1 MVGHHANDQIG
12 KEEWVLMYDVLR
24 FSVSFIE
31 TMLCRVMNGS
41 GIVGLGGMHLVS
53 HWAAH
58 PNLSIVRPLL
68 ECSKVSS
75 YCMTGPV
82 SHHPFP
88 PTPLPFPPITP
99 LPPLSHRS
107 SPLPSLSPPTVLTD

>member
-1 MVGHHANDQIG
+1 MCYSALIEQCRQRGVNVLMVGHHANDQIG
-12 KEEWVLMYDVLR
+12 REKWVVMNDVMK
-24 FSVSFIE
+24 FSVSSVE

-68 ECSKVSS
+68 ECSKVSGFCTS
-75 YCMTGPV
+75 PPPIPLFP
-82 SHHPFP
+82 SP
-88 PTPLPFPPITP
+88 PTPLPPP
-99 LPPLSHRS
+99 H
-107 SPLPSLSPPTVLTD
+107 SLH